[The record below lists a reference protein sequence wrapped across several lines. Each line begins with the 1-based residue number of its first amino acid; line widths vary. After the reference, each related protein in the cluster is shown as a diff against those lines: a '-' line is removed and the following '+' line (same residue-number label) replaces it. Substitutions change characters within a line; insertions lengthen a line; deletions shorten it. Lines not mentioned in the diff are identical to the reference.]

1 MAVRELTSAFTICLM
16 WVYTTSPSRTESL
29 FFLQL
34 CFIHTSKQHC
44 LWEIFERFTYAPK
57 TCRSMAISYH
67 KMRLC
72 NVPSLTYCVDIAQN
86 SRLCI
91 WSFTLLLI
99 CFSCLKGMTSA
110 FVMIYWDANLSDR
123 ISKIK
128 SFLPCYM
135 SFTLCLCFSVRILI
149 SRCSGRRIHQSGST
163 IQTTSKLF

>member
-1 MAVRELTSAFTICLM
+1 MAVRELTSVLRYIWCEFRPQVLVEQNHFSFYNFA
-16 WVYTTSPSRTESL
+16 L
-29 FFLQL
+29 FIQANN
-34 CFIHTSKQHC
+34 TASGR
-44 LWEIFERFTYAPK
+44 FERFTYAPK
-57 TCRSMAISYH
+57 KCRSIAISYH

-72 NVPSLTYCVDIAQN
+72 NVPSLAYCVDIAQN

-149 SRCSGRRIHQSGST
+149 SRCSGRRIYQSGST
-163 IQTTSKLF
+163 IQTTSTLF